1 MERNDYSGQRPLSP
15 FLKKKTQINANSN
28 FVSCFPNF
36 DKENRISPQK
46 KKSED
51 GISFDSERP
60 SHRFGTPNSI
70 LDKFNHCS
78 PRKTTCDKNNGFSE
92 SPICAWL
99 PKSSAKRI
107 KCFGQTPVSI
117 FQDSNE
123 KQTELRD
130 QRRDFTAFIS
140 QGPNSLKNDF
150 FLPELDRQDLNINL
164 FDSPLIYGQRNPNR
178 ESNFNVFLPT
188 VDEFQFNEPNK
199 EPRARPQPG
208 KCNCRNSQCLKM
220 YCDCLKRGDF
230 CDGCNCNGC
239 ENHQTSEVRK
249 LKIDTLFEK
258 QKKAPN
264 SLLVLTGDDLKNKV
278 LKNGCNCR
286 KNSCMKKY
294 CECHQFGLKCG
305 KSCRC
310 ISCQN
315 GKDEGESKE
324 QR

>member
-1 MERNDYSGQRPLSP
+1 MEKNDDNGQQSLSP
-15 FLKKKTQINANSN
+15 LQKKRSQIIANSN
-28 FVSCFPNF
+28 FVACFQIF
-36 DKENRISPQK
+36 EKENRNSPRK
-46 KKSED
+46 RKSED

-92 SPICAWL
+92 SPIFAWL

-107 KCFGQTPVSI
+107 KCIGQTPVSI

-123 KQTELRD
+123 KQSELRD
-130 QRRDFTAFIS
+130 QRPDFTAFIS
-140 QGPNSLKNDF
+140 QGQNSLRNDF
-150 FLPELDRQDLNINL
+150 ILPELDRQDLNINL
-164 FDSPLIYGQRNPNR
+164 FDSPLIFGQHGFDKDP
-178 ESNFNVFLPT
+178 NFNIFLPGL
-188 VDEFQFNEPNK
+188 DGFQFSEMSK
-199 EPRARPQPG
+199 EPRTIPQPG

-230 CDGCNCNGC
+230 CNGCNCIGC

-249 LKIDTLFEK
+249 VKIDSLFEK
-258 QKKAPN
+258 QKKVAN
-264 SLLVLTGDDLKNKV
+264 SVLVLSGDDLKDKV
-278 LKNGCNCR
+278 LKSGCNCR

-310 ISCQN
+310 ISCHN
-315 GKDEGESKE
+315 GKEEGESNDK
-324 QR
+324 R